1 MTNGNVLPHVS
12 PCLPIFEA
20 PRQKVFREAV
30 AKTIRDLKAQKNLS
44 NVELAETVGCCADTI
59 SNAENE
65 NNDLSA
71 IIILRIAFHFGE
83 SAIDPVRQLYLCR
96 HQQKTKSVADKL
108 REVLAEVE
116 SAA

>member
-1 MTNGNVLPHVS
+1 MTNGNVLPHNA

-20 PRQKVFREAV
+20 PKQKMFREAV
-30 AKTIRDLKAQKNLS
+30 AKTIRDLKSREGLS

-71 IIILRIAFHFGE
+71 IIILRVAYHFGE
-83 SAIDPVRQLYLCR
+83 AAIEPVRQLYLCR
-96 HQQKTKSVADKL
+96 QQQKTKTVADRL

-116 SAA
+116 AV